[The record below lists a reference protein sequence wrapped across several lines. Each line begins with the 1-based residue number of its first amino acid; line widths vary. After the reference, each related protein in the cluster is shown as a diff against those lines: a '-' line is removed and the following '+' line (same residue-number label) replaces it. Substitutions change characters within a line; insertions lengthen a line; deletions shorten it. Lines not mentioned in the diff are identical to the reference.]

1 MDGYLSGFLNEIKFM
16 VEKQKGP
23 EILKSVAIGSC
34 LFLMLYSLDGNAA
47 IDGKDVLDTILD
59 RYKAVANTWAATITA
74 HASKLFWELVLISM
88 VWTFGFMALRKADI
102 GEFFAEFF
110 RFTIFTGF
118 FWWLLINGP
127 AYAGTIFNSMLQM
140 GVESTGL
147 NNALLN
153 NPLSPSSIVDV
164 GFGIFN
170 NVVNQ
175 STTTSPIS
183 SVVGIVVAIII
194 VVILALIAVNMLML
208 LVSAWILAYAGIFF
222 LGFGGSRWTSEIAI
236 HYYKTVLGVA
246 TQLFAMVLI
255 IGIGQSFLNDYYAMM
270 SAGII
275 LSEYVVM
282 LVASIVLLVLSN
294 KIPSMLSGIITGSGI
309 GHIGIGNFGA
319 GAAVGAMGA
328 AAATAIAGAKEA
340 TGGAQAVIAAAK
352 MAQEHM
358 AEGSGAFKVS
368 GAGGFGSG
376 SGSGGLI
383 GGLSSAIGNNILTGL
398 DVVSNLAQAG
408 KSVASDH
415 VRDSTLGGKMASA
428 MGDFGAKANAGGTT
442 GSDKNNANPS
452 FDGNSIGAGKQES
465 MPLTGVEEVDSFVNK
480 NS

>member
-1 MDGYLSGFLNEIKFM
+1 M
-16 VEKQKGP
+16 
-23 EILKSVAIGSC
+23 LKVVAIVLGTY
-34 LFLMLYSLDGNAA
+34 LILYSLEANAV
-47 IDGKDVLDTILD
+47 DSKDVLDTILD
-59 RYKAVANTWAATITA
+59 KYHATASKWAATITA
-74 HASKLFWELVLISM
+74 HASKLFWELALISM

-102 GEFFAEFF
+102 GEFFAELV

-127 AYAGTIFNSMLQM
+127 NFANSLIDSMRQM
-140 GVESTGL
+140 GGEATGL
-147 NNALLN
+147 GSS
-153 NPLSPSSIVDV
+153 LSPSTIVDV
-164 GFGIFN
+164 GFMTLDKAVSGSAILTP
-170 NVVNQ
+170 VD
-175 STTTSPIS
+175 SA
-183 SVVGIVVAIII
+183 VGIVIAVIIL
-194 VVILALIAVNMLML
+194 VIIALIAVNMLML
-208 LVSAWILAYAGIFF
+208 LVSAWILSYAGIFF

-236 HYYKTVLGVA
+236 HYYKTVLGIA

-255 IGIGQSFLNDYYAMM
+255 IGIGQSFLNDYYIQI
-270 SAGII
+270 GNQLII
-275 LSEYVVM
+275 KDYAVM

-319 GAAVGAMGA
+319 GAAVGAVGA

-340 TGGAQAVIAAAK
+340 AGGAQAVIAAAQ
-352 MAQEHM
+352 MAQEHR

-368 GAGGFGSG
+368 GAGGFGSN

-415 VRDSTLGGKMASA
+415 VKDSTLGGKLASA
-428 MGDFGAKANAGGTT
+428 MGDPGAK
-442 GSDKNNANPS
+442 DNNADTKGGKNDSRS

-465 MPLTGVEEVDSFVNK
+465 MPLTGVEEIDNFVNK